1 LAFAVLKFL
10 LRGLL
15 GRLLGYAG
23 LCLGFWLLYQ
33 GLSGP
38 SPLLLV
44 AGAAAVI
51 AAMYLM
57 VLARRGDSAAIR
69 EGPAGRKA
77 EGRGDS
83 LDGSGQ
89 GG

>member
-1 LAFAVLKFL
+1 MALTILKFL

-15 GRLLGYAG
+15 GRLLGYGG
-23 LCLGFWLLYQ
+23 LALGFWLLYQ
-33 GLSGP
+33 GVSRP
-38 SPLLLV
+38 SPLMVV
-44 AGAAAVI
+44 AGAASVI

-57 VLARRGDSAAIR
+57 VLARRGNLATIR
-69 EGPAGRKA
+69 EGPAGQEA
-77 EGRGDS
+77 EGRSDP